1 MLFHI
6 PFFSSSAFSRA
17 AASRKSIKLSEGL
30 KISPMPTKFNKRSE
44 IILPK
49 SNEYFS
55 VAIAYCQPIILER
68 TQELKTLKRLSNL
81 HSNIKA
87 KMKLY
92 APILGVAEIT
102 GRQS

>member
-1 MLFHI
+1 MVSVAVVHI
-6 PFFSSSAFSRA
+6 RRRSFVFVSRLCRERPA
-17 AASRKSIKLSEGL
+17 DS
-30 KISPMPTKFNKRSE
+30 
-44 IILPK
+44 PK
-49 SNEYFS
+49 SNDYFS

-92 APILGVAEIT
+92 APSLGVAEIT